1 MNLKF
6 DNFDRLLNP
15 SVQINT
21 AVSAMMRNGTEL
33 DETGEPVFDEE
44 GDENVTPLSFFKE
57 LDPLTYK
64 SYNPYEVAAARKAE
78 QVNDLSAKSAQN
90 INAVKTL

>member
-1 MNLKF
+1 MNLRF
-6 DNFDRLLNP
+6 DDFGRLLNP

-21 AVSAMMRNGTEL
+21 AVSAMMQNGTDL
-33 DETGEPVFDEE
+33 DQTGEPVFDEE
-44 GDENVTPLSFFKE
+44 GQDSKPLNFFHE

-78 QVNDLSAKSAQN
+78 EVNDLSAKSAQN
-90 INAVKTL
+90 INAVKTA